1 MNEVNANTFE
11 WKEYPSVEYLD
22 GQMVFSFQQGT
33 ASSLENLSNLVD
45 SLDESQ
51 KNITEDTE
59 ELQEKVDS
67 VQQESDDL
75 NNRWANNVVATE
87 LARDDAYHVLYNT
100 MVDGQNNPYVFD
112 HLSNPVN
119 VEGDRKSTRLN
130 SSH

>member
-1 MNEVNANTFE
+1 I
-11 WKEYPSVEYLD
+11 
-22 GQMVFSFQQGT
+22 FSSSCYMSFLLIHRRLHISILFPYT
-33 ASSLENLSNLVD
+33 TLFRSSLENLSNLVD

-87 LARDDAYHVLYNT
+87 LDRDDAYDVLYNT
-100 MVDGQNNPYVFD
+100 MVDGQNNPYVFE
-112 HLSNPVN
+112 HP
-119 VEGDRKSTRLN
+119 
-130 SSH
+130 